1 MRQRLYAH
9 IVWTTRG
16 RAPLIDARRA
26 RFLNR
31 LLRVIG
37 RQHRLLILDLGMV
50 STHLHLLVRFHPM
63 TRLSESLQ
71 RLKGTSSA
79 LTEKDCRSNTLPP
92 LRWARGYSVDTV
104 GFRSLEQA
112 RSYVRDQ
119 ATRHPDEAIQ
129 GWENPPP
136 VTAARELE
144 WWSENRRSLRVW
156 YESTDSG

>member
-9 IVWTTRG
+9 IVWATRG
-16 RAPLIDARRA
+16 RVPLIDAKRA

-37 RQHRLLILDLGMV
+37 RQHRVLVLDVGMV

-63 TRLSESLQ
+63 TRFSEALQ

-79 LTEKDCRSNTLPP
+79 LTERDCRSTTLPP
-92 LRWARGYSVDTV
+92 LRWARGYSMDTV

-119 ATRHPDEAIQ
+119 ANRHPGEAIP
-129 GWENPPP
+129 GWDTPPS
-136 VTAARELE
+136 VGAAREQE
-144 WWSENRRSLRVW
+144 WMSENRRTLRVW
-156 YESTDSG
+156 FESSG